1 MVSTPTGLEAER
13 RVLRPSR
20 PVDGLEDILELAK
33 QLQDRVCE
41 PLEDEHR
48 LGVRMRLVRAQAL
61 SIVDLL
67 TEMTDRPRL
76 L

>member
-1 MVSTPTGLEAER
+1 MVSTATGFEAER
-13 RVLRPSR
+13 PVPRSSR

-33 QLQDRVCE
+33 QLQDRVCVPIE
-41 PLEDEHR
+41 QEHR